1 MTLTN
6 SAGDLFA
13 FWKPFIIDRP
23 GSTPYA
29 AGELYA
35 TSFDEAPLTEFFGP
49 NLTDEYDGWRLLTA
63 RSGQSTS
70 NQPVRHSSETIDAS
84 LIAYFQE
91 HPGLYL
97 TMPLDDEQGGW
108 VIAYCPQ

>member
-23 GSTPYA
+23 GGTPYA
-29 AGELYA
+29 AGELYS

-49 NLTDEYDGWRLLTA
+49 NLTDAVSYTHLTLPTTE
-63 RSGQSTS
+63 R
-70 NQPVRHSSETIDAS
+70 V
-84 LIAYFQE
+84 
-91 HPGLYL
+91 
-97 TMPLDDEQGGW
+97 
-108 VIAYCPQ
+108 